1 MNQGRYRIFG
11 RSLGSLLIVFAFVH
25 QPRSAVQA
33 QSRSGYLRLVR
44 ELDAPAAS
52 GPEGI
57 RDIDVEGLDPLNA
70 AVERKGDRLLAL
82 SGSRRQWLRVAMR
95 PDGSL
100 DPGTVERFDASALN
114 VETPRGLTVDPESG
128 DFYVLDG
135 PQSRIVHLEVPD
147 DGSLEA
153 ASVSE
158 ILLEGRVGD
167 LQGLAFDP
175 ATGHLHSFDATE
187 RRLYELGPTGAV
199 LAYRDL
205 SSLGVIETRSLAF
218 AASSDSTDD
227 PSQMSLYLSGTH
239 AGKGRVAVL
248 ELSFIELPPPPPA
261 NDVATLVRTIHTSG
275 FSPPSPDPSGIAYLG
290 STGRLL
296 ISDGEVDEMPIYQ
309 GANMFDLALQGNL
322 GGTFTTL
329 PYSDE
334 PAGLAFNPDNLHLYI
349 SDDTSPRVYELNPGA
364 DALYGTADDRATS
377 FRTSPFGSADPEG
390 VAYDTVTG
398 ALFIADGV
406 NSEVY
411 RVAPGANGTFDGV
424 PPTGDDQATS
434 FDTAIFGITDPEGI
448 EYDLLN
454 DALYVVGKPPTAVA
468 HVTTGGTLMRII
480 DISAAN
486 ARKPAGLALGPG
498 SVDSLATSLYIA
510 DRGIDN
516 DTNPQENDGKV
527 YELSLPPFSRNE
539 APIVWAGPNQQVTLP
554 FNAILDAIA
563 VDDGLP
569 GPPALTTYWSQQSG
583 PGVVQFVNPS
593 AVDTIARFFFAG
605 TYVLRITADDG
616 ELTASDDVVITVSG
630 TGITTAAQVAVD
642 QSSDDAE
649 ETAGGSVNLE
659 SSDLD
664 MGAQNNDAVG
674 VRFRGVAVP
683 PGAKIAGAF
692 VQFRSDETG
701 SEPSSLLI
709 EGVSSSNTPT
719 FSSST
724 GNVSA
729 RPRTGAAVSWSPL
742 PWTMI
747 GGTTVAQRSPDIS
760 PIVQEIVNRSG
771 WSNGNALAL
780 IVTGSGTRTAMS
792 VDGDPD
798 GAPLLR
804 VDYLLPDLVLTNV
817 TVNDNRYYVACN
829 SITAGPNFTILAPAS
844 VLLRAGH
851 IVVLRNGFSVRSGAS
866 LSIELDPECTLN
878 FPPP

>member
-1 MNQGRYRIFG
+1 MNQRRYRLYGGTLLIFG
-11 RSLGSLLIVFAFVH
+11 ALVH
-25 QPRSAVQA
+25 QPRGAVEA
-33 QSRSGYLRLVR
+33 QSRSGYVRLVR
-44 ELDAPAAS
+44 ELDVPAAS
-52 GPEGI
+52 GPE
-57 RDIDVEGLDPLNA
+57 RVHIDVEGLDPLNTA
-70 AVERKGDRLLAL
+70 IDRRGDRLLAL
-82 SGSRRQWLRVAMR
+82 NGTRRQWLGVAMR

-100 DPGTVERFDASALN
+100 DTGAIQRFDASALN

-128 DFYVLDG
+128 DVYVLDG
-135 PQSRIVHLEVPD
+135 TRPRIVHLDVPE

-153 ASVSE
+153 AFVSE
-158 ILLEGRVGD
+158 IWLGGRVGD

-175 ATGHLHSFDATE
+175 ANGHLHSFNAAE
-187 RRLYELGPTGAV
+187 RRLYEIGPTGAV

-218 AASSDSTDD
+218 APSGDSTDD
-227 PSQMSLYLSGTH
+227 PSQMSLYLSGALTR
-239 AGKGRVAVL
+239 KGGNTVL
-248 ELSFIELPPPPPA
+248 ELSFVELPPPPPV
-261 NDVATLVRTIHTSG
+261 NDLGTLVRTINTSG

-296 ISDGEVDEMPIYQ
+296 MSDGEVDEMPIYQ
-309 GANMFDLALQGNL
+309 GANAFDFTLQGNL
-322 GGTFTTL
+322 VNTFTTL

-334 PAGLAFNPDNLHLYI
+334 PAGLAFNPNNLHLYF
-349 SDDTSPRVYELNPGA
+349 SDDTSPRVYELNPGT
-364 DALYGTADDRATS
+364 DTLYGTADDSVTS
-377 FRTSPFGSADPEG
+377 FRTPPFGSSDPEG
-390 VAYDTVTG
+390 VAYDSVTG

-411 RVAPGANGTFDGV
+411 RVAPGANGIFDGV
-424 PPTGDDQATS
+424 PPTGDDQVTS
-434 FDTAIFGITDPEGI
+434 FDTAIFGVTDPEGI

-454 DALYVVGKPPTAVA
+454 DALYVVGRPPTAVA
-468 HVTTGGTLMRII
+468 HVTTGGTLLRII

-510 DRGIDN
+510 DRGVDN

-527 YELSLPPFSRNE
+527 YELSFPPFSRNE

-554 FNAILDAIA
+554 FNAILDAIVA
-563 VDDGLP
+563 DDGLP
-569 GPPALTTYWSQQSG
+569 GPPALTTSWSQQSG
-583 PGVVQFVNPS
+583 PGVVQFVDPS
-593 AVDTIARFFFAG
+593 AADTSVRFLLAG
-605 TYVLRITADDG
+605 TYVLRLTADDG
-616 ELTASDDVVITVSG
+616 ELTASDDVVITVTG
-630 TGITTAAQVAVD
+630 TGITLAAQVAVD

-649 ETAGGSVNLE
+649 ENPGGNVTLG

-664 MGAQNNDAVG
+664 MGAEGDDAVG
-674 VRFRGVAVP
+674 IRFQGLAVP

-692 VQFRSDETG
+692 VQFRTDETG

-709 EGVSSSNTPT
+709 EGVNASNTPT

-724 GNVSA
+724 GNVST
-729 RPRTGAAVSWSPL
+729 RPRTSAEVGWSP
-742 PWTMI
+742 PTWTTI
-747 GGTTVAQRSPDIS
+747 GSTTVAQRTPDIS

-780 IVTGSGTRTAMS
+780 IVTGSGTRVATS
-792 VDGDPD
+792 YDGDPD

-804 VDYLLPDLVLTNV
+804 VDYLLPDLVLTNG

-829 SITAGPNFTILAPAS
+829 SITAGPSFTLLAPAS
-844 VLLRAGH
+844 VLLRAGN
-851 IVVLRNGFSVRSGAS
+851 IVVLRNGFSVGSGAS
-866 LSIELDPECTLN
+866 ISIQLDPNCTLN